1 MPPGDVP
8 ALVDG
13 VERLLADEPARVAMG
28 AAARERAERHYAW
41 PDIAAR
47 LEGIYDRWSA
57 ASESRSAR
65 AA

>member
-1 MPPGDVP
+1 
-8 ALVDG
+8 
-13 VERLLADEPARVAMG
+13 MG

-47 LEGIYDRWSA
+47 LEGIYDRVVDGERV
-57 ASESRSAR
+57 SEAR